1 MATCGLP
8 VKDLPGLEVLWVV
21 GGCVGGG
28 KQARKLRQESLSSTY
43 KKKFELQ
50 WIDANHQ
57 QLRFDLFKRFESYG
71 LALNCNHHVARK
83 LQRLDDW
90 AFEIQWTRIFE
101 VRSLFQLQV
110 FIASLRISLSS
121 KR

>member
-1 MATCGLP
+1 
-8 VKDLPGLEVLWVV
+8 
-21 GGCVGGG
+21 
-28 KQARKLRQESLSSTY
+28 
-43 KKKFELQ
+43 
-50 WIDANHQ
+50 
-57 QLRFDLFKRFESYG
+57 
-71 LALNCNHHVARK
+71 VARK